1 MKRILCLFF
10 FLSLLL
16 PVFGQADYISYSRSE
31 EDDRIED
38 LGDKAGILLLCKNN
52 DLVVN
57 VPNLKDGVS
66 PVVEYKGERPD
77 GYHEYIVLIPKDE
90 TRTPKIEASRR
101 GVVFKVEFTARI
113 KPDFL
118 VAYRLDEVPHPIRL
132 DDQTKGNDVHT
143 NPAEA
148 AVEFA
153 TVIKDMKIVCHP
165 DLKAKVVTTPS
176 KADPNIK
183 VTMVTF
189 PIAALKAAKEKV
201 MSLHNEAIELEKFL
215 NDKNNSKSATDAQW
229 DRLEVLE
236 GQEAKANV
244 YCKTLS
250 NIVITVEGSN
260 NLSINVMDFGPRQK
274 ASYVVVPLI
283 IEKTKFITE
292 CSSYMSQG
300 AELFKARKYK
310 DARQAYLNALNAKDV
325 VVGMRS
331 TIKASIAQCD
341 SCIMYDAY
349 ASTAINK
356 MKELRKDPTA
366 TQDEVAKYATAAIDF
381 AKILSN
387 YNPDPLY
394 GKIISKMESIME
406 NMPLKVK
413 FTVVQWK
420 TLEEGNPIAG
430 IEVWAYKGVSP
441 DLEKKLTSDRKFNK
455 MKDKEG
461 YNLKQIAITDAN
473 GVAEIELNRSELPA
487 GLIFRPVDGSGVKF
501 KYLSMKELFN
511 HARGTYFEKQF
522 RLRLFTKVD

>member
-1 MKRILCLFF
+1 MKRILCFLFLF
-10 FLSLLL
+10 GLLL
-16 PVFGQADYISYSRSE
+16 PVLGQTQYISNSRSE

-38 LGDKAGILLLCKNN
+38 LGGKAGVLLLSRCN

-57 VPNLKDGVS
+57 VPNLSEGVT
-66 PVVEYKGERPD
+66 PLVEYKGERPD
-77 GYHEYIVLIPKDE
+77 GYHEYMVVIPKEE

-101 GVVFKVEFTARI
+101 GVVFKVEFTARV
-113 KPDFL
+113 KPDYL
-118 VAYRLDEVPHPIRL
+118 IAYRLDEVPHPIRL

-143 NPAEA
+143 NSKEA

-165 DLKAKVVTTPS
+165 DLKAKIVTTPS

-183 VTMVTF
+183 VTLVTF
-189 PIAALKAAKEKV
+189 PIATLKAAKDKV
-201 MSLHNEAIELEKFL
+201 MALHNEAIELEKFL
-215 NDKNNSKSATDAQW
+215 NDEKNRKSATDDQW
-229 DRLEVLE
+229 NRLEELE
-236 GQEAKANV
+236 KQETEANV
-244 YCKTLS
+244 YSKTIS
-250 NIVITVEGSN
+250 NIIISVEGSN
-260 NLSINVMDFGPRQK
+260 NLNINVGEYTPRMK
-274 ASYVVVPLI
+274 TSYVVVPLM
-283 IEKTKFITE
+283 IEKTIFVTE

-300 AELFKARKYK
+300 AELFKLRKYK
-310 DARQAYLNALNAKDV
+310 DARQAYVNALNAKDV
-325 VVGMRS
+325 VTGMRS

-349 ASTAINK
+349 ASTAIAK
-356 MKELRKDPTA
+356 MKELRQNPTA

-394 GKIISKMESIME
+394 GKIIAKMESVMQ

-420 TLEEGNPIAG
+420 TLMEGNPIGG
-430 IEVWAYKGVSP
+430 IEIWAYTGSDL
-441 DLEKKLTSDRKFNK
+441 DLEKKLTSDRKFK
-455 MKDKEG
+455 KIKDKES
-461 YNLKQIAITDAN
+461 YNLKQIAVTDAD
-473 GVAEIELNRSELPA
+473 GVAEVELKRAELPE

-501 KYLSMKELFN
+501 KYLSMKELFG
-511 HARGTYFEKQF
+511 HAKGTYFEKQF